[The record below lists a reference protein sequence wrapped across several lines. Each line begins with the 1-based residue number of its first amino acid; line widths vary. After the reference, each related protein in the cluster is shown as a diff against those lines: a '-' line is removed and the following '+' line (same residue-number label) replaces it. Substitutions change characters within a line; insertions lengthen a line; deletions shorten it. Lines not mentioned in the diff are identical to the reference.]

1 MLRKDL
7 GCYAFPDFKNIRFLD
22 AKHTH
27 FIGFNFLANPFLFP
41 NHEEFNSAVHSLHAH
56 STNTEHLRIRNY
68 SKGLG
73 DNNEQSRQR
82 SLLSC
87 DYIVGRCPVC

>member
-1 MLRKDL
+1 MLWKYL
-7 GCYAFPDFKNIRFLD
+7 GYYTLPDFKNIRFLD
-22 AKHTH
+22 AKHTY

-41 NHEEFNSAVHSLHAH
+41 NHEEFKSAVHSLHTH
-56 STNTEHLRIRNY
+56 STNTERLYVRNY

-82 SLLSC
+82 SLLSR
-87 DYIVGRCPVC
+87 DYTVRRYPVC